1 MISTILE
8 NLWAFAISMPTN
20 MVILIIICVIMK
32 LCKAKIRDC
41 VAVILGY
48 LFIGL
53 LLAMFGITMPSF
65 LVIGRW
71 LADLVKSIFEDIW

>member
-1 MISTILE
+1 MISAILQ
-8 NLWAFAISMPTN
+8 NLWAFAVSMPTN

-32 LCKAKIRDC
+32 LFKAKTRDC

-53 LLAMFGITMPSF
+53 LLAVFGITMPSF

-71 LADLVKSIFEDIW
+71 LAELVKSSFVYIW